1 MDWRVA
7 AHCLN
12 ERLWMM
18 TFPILQCLESEVW
31 TASEVAVFLAKHLW
45 NQSLMKPPQA
55 RKKAKNQ
62 EKLKGWLHWKISTQS
77 NKLINETLS
86 VFLIQEWGSDFLS
99 QQQILDSPTIR
110 IKKNVIPRVMSNP
123 SMRILMFSI
132 EMRFGNVG
140 VQDGTQHSSNQ
151 DDVAFLGSGIPT
163 TKRIKIRKKKL
174 AHLSHERNPY
184 DFPFCW
190 LVKKKGSL

>member
-1 MDWRVA
+1 
-7 AHCLN
+7 
-12 ERLWMM
+12 
-18 TFPILQCLESEVW
+18 
-31 TASEVAVFLAKHLW
+31 
-45 NQSLMKPPQA
+45 
-55 RKKAKNQ
+55 
-62 EKLKGWLHWKISTQS
+62 
-77 NKLINETLS
+77 
-86 VFLIQEWGSDFLS
+86 
-99 QQQILDSPTIR
+99 
-110 IKKNVIPRVMSNP
+110 
-123 SMRILMFSI
+123 MFSI

-151 DDVAFLGSGIPT
+151 DDVAFLGSGIST